1 MNVTLS
7 SLLISHIPLCYIN
20 CTHDGDEQEMAWRRQ
35 RCVPLEP
42 KRRFGADRMSDS
54 SHDAP
59 IELRVGPDLAHVIT
73 PSASRRPSYAS
84 PTSFE
89 SLTLLIPGTILGLL
103 ARLGIQHLDSY
114 PNAAIFSLAWVQGL
128 GCLAMGAAL
137 GQKITLT
144 KL

>member
-1 MNVTLS
+1 
-7 SLLISHIPLCYIN
+7 
-20 CTHDGDEQEMAWRRQ
+20 
-35 RCVPLEP
+35 
-42 KRRFGADRMSDS
+42 MSAS
-54 SHDAP
+54 SHDETP
-59 IELRVGPDLAHVIT
+59 IELEVQPDLAQVT
-73 PSASRRPSYAS
+73 PISIPRRPSYAS

-89 SLTLLIPGTILGLL
+89 ALTLLVPGTLLGLL
-103 ARLGIQHLDSY
+103 ARLGIEHLDSY

>member
-1 MNVTLS
+1 MS
-7 SLLISHIPLCYIN
+7 ASL
-20 CTHDGDEQEMAWRRQ
+20 
-35 RCVPLEP
+35 
-42 KRRFGADRMSDS
+42 
-54 SHDAP
+54 HDAP
-59 IELRVGPDLAHVIT
+59 IELQVEPDLAQVAT
-73 PSASRRPSYAS
+73 PSIHRPSYAS

-89 SLTLLIPGTILGLL
+89 ALTLLIPGTILGLL
-103 ARLGIQHLDSY
+103 ARLGIEHLDIY

>member
-1 MNVTLS
+1 
-7 SLLISHIPLCYIN
+7 
-20 CTHDGDEQEMAWRRQ
+20 
-35 RCVPLEP
+35 
-42 KRRFGADRMSDS
+42 MSAS
-54 SHDAP
+54 SHETP
-59 IELRVGPDLAHVIT
+59 IELRVERDLAQVIPT
-73 PSASRRPSYAS
+73 SAPNPPYSS

-89 SLTLLIPGTILGLL
+89 ALTLLIPGTILGLL
-103 ARLGIQHLDSY
+103 ARLGIEHLGSY

>member
-1 MNVTLS
+1 
-7 SLLISHIPLCYIN
+7 
-20 CTHDGDEQEMAWRRQ
+20 
-35 RCVPLEP
+35 
-42 KRRFGADRMSDS
+42 MSAS
-54 SHDAP
+54 SHDETP
-59 IELRVGPDLAHVIT
+59 IELEVQPDLAQVT
-73 PSASRRPSYAS
+73 PISIPRRPSYAS

-89 SLTLLIPGTILGLL
+89 
-103 ARLGIQHLDSY
+103 GIEHLDSY